1 MQPRV
6 HTTQCTKS
14 RRVGGRASLR
24 GASCPEAYAYAATR
38 THNAVYE
45 VPSGWGQGVFAWRV
59 LPRSICLCSHAYT
72 QRSVRSPVGFS
83 RTAGLNALPYLVD
96 LHIGCLLVILA
107 GGGGVVGASAAC
119 LVRWRR
125 MSCSG
130 LALHVGL
137 PALLVR
143 PTDMGLS
150 LHSPSRHL
158 ICRGWDACD
167 RLPV

>member
-1 MQPRV
+1 MF
-6 HTTQCTKS
+6 H
-14 RRVGGRASLR
+14 
-24 GASCPEAYAYAATR
+24 
-38 THNAVYE
+38 
-45 VPSGWGQGVFAWRV
+45 
-59 LPRSICLCSHAYT
+59 
-72 QRSVRSPVGFS
+72 FS

-158 ICRGWDACD
+158 ICRGWDVIGCLCSSTLLWVAKLSLD
-167 RLPV
+167 

>member
-1 MQPRV
+1 MRC
-6 HTTQCTKS
+6 HIWLTCT
-14 RRVGGRASLR
+14 
-24 GASCPEAYAYAATR
+24 
-38 THNAVYE
+38 
-45 VPSGWGQGVFAWRV
+45 
-59 LPRSICLCSHAYT
+59 
-72 QRSVRSPVGFS
+72 SVVSESFWLG
-83 RTAGLNALPYLVD
+83 D
-96 LHIGCLLVILA
+96 
-107 GGGGVVGASAAC
+107 GGVVGASAAC

-158 ICRGWDACD
+158 ICRGWDARD

>member
-1 MQPRV
+1 MFQ
-6 HTTQCTKS
+6 
-14 RRVGGRASLR
+14 
-24 GASCPEAYAYAATR
+24 
-38 THNAVYE
+38 
-45 VPSGWGQGVFAWRV
+45 
-59 LPRSICLCSHAYT
+59 
-72 QRSVRSPVGFS
+72 FS
-83 RTAGLNALPYLVD
+83 RTAGLNALLYLVD
-96 LHIGCLLVILA
+96 LHIGCLRVTLA
-107 GGGGVVGASAAC
+107 GGGSVVGASAGC
-119 LVRWRR
+119 LVLWRR

-158 ICRGWDACD
+158 ICWGWDACD